1 MRCEYC
7 REYEYQ
13 WVLTGKG
20 AVKKQVDPAKNSRK
34 RKPVRSFICG
44 KCIQKGRA
52 QHEGT
57 S

>member
-20 AVKKQVDPAKNSRK
+20 AVKRVVDPARNSKK
-34 RKPVRSFICG
+34 RKPVTGLVCSRCV
-44 KCIQKGRA
+44 QKGR
-52 QHEGT
+52 G
-57 S
+57 